1 MDKKFIVNPK
11 KAPYGKTTVVS
22 ARLPDNLVKQLDKV
36 AQATGRTR
44 NELLIMCVEFALDNL
59 EIGQE
64 EE

>member
-22 ARLPDNLVKQLDKV
+22 VRLPDNLVKQLDKV

>member
-11 KAPYGKTTVVS
+11 RNPYGKTTVVS

-59 EIGQE
+59 EIGKE